1 MDPPEGAVI
10 TPPVFMAFDC
20 LYSRGR
26 DLRTLPLKDR
36 RKVMEEEEI
45 DGSPILPARRL
56 PENGLE
62 AWDGRSLRYVGTVE
76 WGVRR
81 LYTVVGEGKAARKVL
96 TMLRHDCR
104 RSAVRNIERA
114 GVPRSHAMK
123 VTGHKTESVY
133 DRYAIVSD
141 ADLRDATARLVGI
154 TEGITA
160 LGAVESRAVTP
171 RHSSESAV

>member
-1 MDPPEGAVI
+1 MCVDEALVSRIHLLMDPPEGAVI

-62 AWDGRSLRYVGTVE
+62 AWRAALRLE
-76 WGVRR
+76 ARAWGP
-81 LYTVVGEGKAARKVL
+81 
-96 TMLRHDCR
+96 
-104 RSAVRNIERA
+104 
-114 GVPRSHAMK
+114 GV
-123 VTGHKTESVY
+123 
-133 DRYAIVSD
+133 
-141 ADLRDATARLVGI
+141 
-154 TEGITA
+154 
-160 LGAVESRAVTP
+160 
-171 RHSSESAV
+171 SE